1 MITQKERRY
10 PDPAIDAES
19 RPFWDAA
26 AQGKMLLGHCRACG
40 AAHYY
45 PRSICP
51 HCFGTDTEWT
61 PMSGRGT
68 IYSYSITRR
77 VDVPYVIAYV
87 TLPEGV
93 TVMSNIVE
101 CDVDTLHVGQQVEL
115 SFRTTE
121 GGQAL
126 PVFRPSA
133 RPTCDGEAA

>member
-1 MITQKERRY
+1 MIPQKERRY
-10 PDPAIDAES
+10 ADPAIDTES

-26 AQGKMLLGHCRACG
+26 AQGKMLLGRCRACG

>member
-1 MITQKERRY
+1 MIPQKERRSAAT
-10 PDPAIDAES
+10 AIDTES

-26 AQGKMLLGHCRACG
+26 AQGKMLLGRCRACG

-61 PMSGRGT
+61 PTSGRGT
-68 IYSYSITRR
+68 IYSYSVTRR

-101 CDVDTLHVGQQVEL
+101 CDFGALQIGQEVEL
-115 SFRTTE
+115 TFRPTE

-126 PVFRPSA
+126 PVFSPCT
-133 RPTCDGEAA
+133 RPTVRGEAA